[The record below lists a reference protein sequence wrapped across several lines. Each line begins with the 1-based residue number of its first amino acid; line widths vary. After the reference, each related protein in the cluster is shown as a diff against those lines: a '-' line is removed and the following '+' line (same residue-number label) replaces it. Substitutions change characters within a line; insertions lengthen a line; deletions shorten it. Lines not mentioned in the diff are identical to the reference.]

1 MHTHR
6 TSHGSFASSRLPR
19 ARPRAP
25 PARSSPGSA
34 RRRDPDARIHPCP
47 LASLPRHGSLARAFH
62 RRDALARVR
71 SDASREQS
79 PVHLSRAR
87 RFPRVIVTLVRTRW
101 MRTIRA
107 RAVERDRTR
116 TRDVPRAM
124 REKSAR
130 ALIRAIVVVDA
141 MLAVVRACADG
152 REWARDD
159 VAMKTTV
166 SLFTH
171 TNVCG

>member
-62 RRDALARVR
+62 RRDARAE
-71 SDASREQS
+71 SR
-79 PVHLSRAR
+79 PSRAR
-87 RFPRVIVTLVRTRW
+87 ANHSSIAFERERVTYLERCAKSP
-101 MRTIRA
+101 RA
-107 RAVERDRTR
+107 RS
-116 TRDVPRAM
+116 
-124 REKSAR
+124 SAR
-130 ALIRAIVVVDA
+130 SSSSTPCSPSRARVPTAGRERMGARRCGDEDECLTVYAHECMWMTSIVVFIS
-141 MLAVVRACADG
+141 
-152 REWARDD
+152 D
-159 VAMKTTV
+159 VWNIL
-166 SLFTH
+166 SSYICFL
-171 TNVCG
+171 